1 MFYIRDSKI
10 ASSYVRGFPKVQF
23 HAKFKSK
30 QLKGTRFHTK
40 YQKKKKKVNASS
52 RNPSLNSN
60 TVLIPQKE
68 KSLN

>member
-40 YQKKKKKVNASS
+40 YQKKKKK
-52 RNPSLNSN
+52 
-60 TVLIPQKE
+60 
-68 KSLN
+68 